1 MTVAE
6 HQGSFQIGRVVS
18 RTFGVISRNFVI
30 FLAAAALI
38 MLPVVAIDF
47 YNGTPN
53 AVASGL
59 AKGWRMAVV
68 AFAVQIVCTYLLQA
82 SLVRGAITDM
92 NGERPTL
99 GSALSTGFG
108 LIVPVFIISILF
120 LLGMTAGMVL
130 LIVPGI
136 MLAVAW
142 SVVIPVRVV
151 ENTGISETFGRSRAL
166 TKGYRWPIFWLVVLY
181 TIAAILTGALI
192 GVVAGVSFGRAAT
205 VNGNIPYIVMTWAM
219 QVVLAIVSSV
229 GVSAVYYE
237 LRTVKEGIAPEQLA
251 AAFD

>member
-6 HQGSFQIGRVVS
+6 HQGAFQIGRVVS

-30 FLAAAALI
+30 FFAAAVLI

-53 AVASGL
+53 AFAGAA
-59 AKGWRMAVV
+59 AKGWMMVV
-68 AFAVQIVCTYLLQA
+68 IAFVVQLACTYLLQA
-82 SLVRGAITDM
+82 SLVRSAITDL
-92 NGERPTL
+92 NGEKPDL
-99 GSALSTGFG
+99 GSALSTGFR

-120 LLGMTAGMVL
+120 LLGLMAGMIL
-130 LIVPGI
+130 LIVPGF
-136 MLAVAW
+136 MLAAAWLVA
-142 SVVIPVRVV
+142 VPVRVV
-151 ENTGISETFGRSRAL
+151 ENTGITETFSRSAAL
-166 TKGYRWPIFWLVVLY
+166 TKGYRWPIFWLMILYSIASVLVSLLV
-181 TIAAILTGALI
+181 TRM
-192 GVVAGVSFGRAAT
+192 AGVSFAQANT
-205 VNGNIPYIVMTWAM
+205 VTNNIPYIVMTWAV
-219 QVVLAIVSSV
+219 QVVLAIVTSV

>member
-18 RTFGVISRNFVI
+18 RTFSVISRNFVI

-38 MLPVVAIDF
+38 MLPIVAIDF

-59 AKGWRMAVV
+59 AKGWRMAAV
-68 AFAVQIVCTYLLQA
+68 AFTVQIVCTYLLQA

-92 NGERPTL
+92 NGEKPSL

-120 LLGMTAGMVL
+120 LLGMAAGMIL

-142 SVVIPVRVV
+142 AVVIPVRVV

-166 TKGYRWPIFWLVVLY
+166 TKGYRWPIFWLVILY

-192 GVVAGVSFGRAAT
+192 GVITGVSFGRAAA
-205 VNGNIPYIVMTWAM
+205 VNGNVPYIVMTWAV